1 MSDVN
6 RARAQRL
13 LGAQQLDAVVVSKPE
28 SFTWA
33 TGAPAGVAAF
43 FRRAGAAMALI
54 PTAATAPLAASPAN
68 STTFALVNTVS
79 PMTGLFQPCLRNSRN
94 KRADSSSL
102 V

>member
-13 LGAQQLDAVVVSKPE
+13 LGAHQLDAVVVSKPE

-54 PTAATAPLAASPAN
+54 PTAATAPIAAVCTELFAAPARA
-68 STTFALVNTVS
+68 ALGPGQVHTHPDWVE
-79 PMTGLFQPCLRNSRN
+79 T
-94 KRADSSSL
+94 ADIRPWL
-102 V
+102 DT